1 MLGRSWANEN
11 PGHAVGY
18 YQLTR
23 ALAREGFPD
32 SLGLAAA
39 ALGWEAQI
47 RLRAQAFV
55 PAIDLYLEQF
65 ASGDPTALVSLRMTA
80 SAALQASDKV
90 LRQLAAHPRA
100 QRAISAYVISGGWRE
115 DPVDWD
121 GPFKEAMLG
130 AYEAAS
136 ARFSFLPAPAP
147 DWHRVEAPA
156 VRWLEAVERAGVKDV
171 MSAEVLALA
180 AYQSGDWD
188 RASRWLDHASSTPL
202 GRWLRAKLLLREGR
216 TREAAAL
223 LSLLVRMYP
232 GGVDGTPGP
241 AVPGL
246 AGSLYVGHGAEYLAP
261 LTLSQQWSAEMGVF
275 RLSRGQYEQS
285 LDAFMHSAYWSDAA
299 YVAERVLT
307 VAELKDVVD
316 RRWPEPAPRPA
327 ARARPSG
334 EEGEPADELLFDETR
349 RMVRSLR
356 FLLARRLSRAGR
368 WEEAREYYPPEFR
381 EKHGQLQAALQR
393 GRDTNAPALERG
405 RALFAAAKLVRHQGL
420 ELIGMEM
427 DPDWRV
433 YDGQFGGEHGLPEIR
448 RELQA
453 SNLVVATSGELER
466 ADRHGAE
473 LPLRWHYRYE
483 AAELAWE
490 AARLLPDN
498 DDLTSRVLCVGG
510 TWLKYRAPEVA
521 DRFYKALV
529 RRCRKTPLGKEA
541 DRLRW
546 FPRVDGDG
554 NPVKADE

>member
-1 MLGRSWANEN
+1 MLFRSGLPAVVPVPELAAGLPGEFADYFCGAIAWHRGVTNEARWAWMQLLARPAAERRYKSTWAAFMLGRSWANEN

-90 LRQLAAHPRA
+90 LRQLVAHPRA
-100 QRAISAYVISGGWRE
+100 QRVITAFVISGGWRE
-115 DPVDWD
+115 EPNDRD

-275 RLSRGQYEQS
+275 RLSRG
-285 LDAFMHSAYWSDAA
+285 
-299 YVAERVLT
+299 
-307 VAELKDVVD
+307 D
-316 RRWPEPAPRPA
+316 RK
-327 ARARPSG
+327 S
-334 EEGEPADELLFDETR
+334 TR
-349 RMVRSLR
+349 LNSSHR
-356 FLLARRLSRAGR
+356 
-368 WEEAREYYPPEFR
+368 
-381 EKHGQLQAALQR
+381 
-393 GRDTNAPALERG
+393 T
-405 RALFAAAKLVRHQGL
+405 
-420 ELIGMEM
+420 
-427 DPDWRV
+427 
-433 YDGQFGGEHGLPEIR
+433 
-448 RELQA
+448 
-453 SNLVVATSGELER
+453 
-466 ADRHGAE
+466 
-473 LPLRWHYRYE
+473 
-483 AAELAWE
+483 
-490 AARLLPDN
+490 
-498 DDLTSRVLCVGG
+498 
-510 TWLKYRAPEVA
+510 
-521 DRFYKALV
+521 
-529 RRCRKTPLGKEA
+529 
-541 DRLRW
+541 
-546 FPRVDGDG
+546 
-554 NPVKADE
+554 